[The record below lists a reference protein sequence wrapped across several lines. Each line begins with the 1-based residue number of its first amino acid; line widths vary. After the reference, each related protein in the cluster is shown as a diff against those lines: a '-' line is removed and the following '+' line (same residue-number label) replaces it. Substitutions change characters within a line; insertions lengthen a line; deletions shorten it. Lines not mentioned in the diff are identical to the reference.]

1 MGNLNGLLAF
11 QLAHVILGHRL
22 DTKYAFSDRLL
33 FPSTSVFERIPMHHT
48 DADNDEA
55 AKEAM
60 KLLDAKELAG
70 GQQYFGLYLQQLQAR
85 LKGLPALNTPMIGDA
100 LIKSDKD
107 TTFWMQAMVNKGA
120 KLDMKDLKQEAAM
133 PLGSFLRFD
142 PWTDQVIQMHTS
154 FEPILNARDKMPFEV
169 APVYL
174 KLTYY
179 NPAAQQQQPAAAA
192 GASSGANGTA
202 AGDTAAP
209 QGQAAPAADN
219 TAPTTAP
226 SGTAPAVSATP
237 SEPTGSATTSPQ

>member
-1 MGNLNGLLAF
+1 
-11 QLAHVILGHRL
+11 LAHIILGHRL

-48 DADNDEA
+48 DADNTEA

-100 LIKSDKD
+100 LVKSEKD
-107 TTFWMQAMVNKGA
+107 PSFWMQAIVNKGI

-142 PWTDQVIQMHTS
+142 PWTDQVVQLHTA

-169 APVYL
+169 TPVYM

-179 NPAAQQQQPAAAA
+179 NPASQQQQPAAAA
-192 GASSGANGTA
+192 GQGGNNAAASGDSA
-202 AGDTAAP
+202 AA
-209 QGQAAPAADN
+209 QNQ
-219 TAPTTAP
+219 TAPTAGDNGAVTGGG
-226 SGTAPAVSATP
+226 GTAPAPAAP
-237 SEPTGSATTSPQ
+237 ANGGAAAPATTGNATIPPQ